1 MTSSALPQPR
11 PAAVPQ
17 RPFLDDVFGE
27 FWPERDL
34 TARPRYV
41 VAALASGLLA
51 AVVLPFRD
59 AGIGTALVLGTV
71 SAVAASADRRLR
83 TPYHVAAA
91 VLCTLLI
98 ATVAVRDAEWITFL
112 CLVAAF
118 AVGVAVLAE
127 GRTLPGLVASGL
139 AVPLAALRGLPWLGR
154 SLTAS
159 RRSSSW
165 APAVRTVGL
174 SALLVLVFGLLF
186 ASADALFASWAA
198 AVVPDVTLDTWFLRA
213 FVTLLFGGLTLTGV
227 YVALNPPQVE
237 RLAIPAGRP
246 VRRPF
251 EWLVPVGVV
260 TALFAVFV
268 IAQLA
273 VMFGG
278 HDYLQRTTG
287 LTYAAYV
294 HQGFGQ
300 LTVATVLTLGVVA
313 LAARKAPRATPRDR
327 LVLRAVLGLLCLL
340 TLVVVASALYR
351 MHVYE
356 EAYGFTRLRLLV
368 SVFEGWLGLVVAM
381 VLAAGLR
388 MSGWWIP
395 RAVLLSGATALLAL
409 AAVNPDAYIA
419 RHNVDRLAE
428 TGKIDGAY
436 LAGLSADAVPALAS
450 SGVDPGCLPTVGSDD
465 DWLEWNLGRQRARD
479 AVSGTESA
487 GCPAQP

>member
-1 MTSSALPQPR
+1 
-11 PAAVPQ
+11 
-17 RPFLDDVFGE
+17 
-27 FWPERDL
+27 
-34 TARPRYV
+34 
-41 VAALASGLLA
+41 
-51 AVVLPFRD
+51 
-59 AGIGTALVLGTV
+59 
-71 SAVAASADRRLR
+71 
-83 TPYHVAAA
+83 
-91 VLCTLLI
+91 
-98 ATVAVRDAEWITFL
+98 
-112 CLVAAF
+112 
-118 AVGVAVLAE
+118 
-127 GRTLPGLVASGL
+127 
-139 AVPLAALRGLPWLGR
+139 
-154 SLTAS
+154 
-159 RRSSSW
+159 
-165 APAVRTVGL
+165 
-174 SALLVLVFGLLF
+174 
-186 ASADALFASWAA
+186 
-198 AVVPDVTLDTWFLRA
+198 
-213 FVTLLFGGLTLTGV
+213 
-227 YVALNPPQVE
+227 
-237 RLAIPAGRP
+237 
-246 VRRPF
+246 
-251 EWLVPVGVV
+251 
-260 TALFAVFV
+260 V

-479 AVSGTESA
+479 AVSGAESA
-487 GCPAQP
+487 GCPTQP